1 MKMKI
6 LNFQQR
12 LLAGVVMLI
21 ITTTVTLGFVGSH
34 LAASFLRQRFED
46 RMSFLAKYLALNA
59 ELGIL
64 IDDEAMLRRLAKNLL
79 SEKDVVTVI
88 ITDPAGREL
97 VKTRKEATDSSS
109 KRIVSAT
116 VRLTNQGENLAFL
129 KNQASDQSIGKVT
142 LIYSVAGIKQL
153 QTRLRNRYVL
163 AAFGLGLLGLIGF
176 FLFSRS
182 LLAPLSALVK
192 ASRQVAAGDLDT
204 RIKGGALPETKEL
217 AEAFNSML
225 ESLAESRR
233 NLEKTY
239 QEMIEQRSLA
249 KVGRFALT
257 VAHEVKNPLGII
269 KGALDILKKPEIDQ
283 NLRATMIQYVE
294 DEVRRLN
301 KLIQDFLDFSRPG
314 KLIFK
319 GTDVGALLRELVE
332 RVSIEWTDKG
342 MKFNT
347 KLPHTSCIVLAD
359 ADMLSRALLNII
371 KNACE
376 ACGEEGSILIKAWRQ
391 GPSLIIT
398 ISDTGPGIDQEARG
412 KLFDPFFTTKAKGT
426 GLGLA
431 FARQVIEAHGGQI
444 DLLEDSKEGT
454 TFKIVLP
461 ESNPG

>member
-1 MKMKI
+1 MKI

-12 LLAGVVMLI
+12 LLAGVIMLI
-21 ITTTVTLGFVGSH
+21 ITTTITLGFVGSH

-64 IDDEAMLRRLAKNLL
+64 IDDRAMLKRLAQNLL

-88 ITDPAGREL
+88 ITGPNGREL
-97 VKTRKEATDSSS
+97 VKAGKEAIDSSS
-109 KRIVSAT
+109 RGIVSTA

-129 KNQASDQSIGKVT
+129 KNSTYNRLIGKVT

-153 QTRLRNRYVL
+153 QTRLRNRYIL
-163 AAFGLGLLGLIGF
+163 AALGLGLLGLIGF

-182 LLAPLSALVK
+182 LLAPLSTLVK
-192 ASRQVAAGDLDT
+192 ASRQVAAGDLST
-204 RIKGGALPETKEL
+204 RIKGGALPETQEL

-233 NLEKTY
+233 NLEETY

-283 NLRATMIQYVE
+283 ELRSTMIQYVE
-294 DEVRRLN
+294 DEIRRLN
-301 KLIQDFLDFSRPG
+301 KLIQDFLDFSRPR
-314 KLIFK
+314 KLTFQD
-319 GTDVGALLRELVE
+319 TDMGALLSELVE
-332 RVSIEWTDKG
+332 RMRLEWDSKG
-342 MKFNT
+342 MKLNT
-347 KLPHTSCIVLAD
+347 QLPDAPCVVQAD
-359 ADMLSRALLNII
+359 ADMLSRAILNII

-376 ACGEEGSILIKAWRQ
+376 ACGEEGNVLIKAWHQ
-391 GPSLIIT
+391 NPNLVIT
-398 ISDTGPGIDQEARG
+398 ISDTGTGIDRKARER
-412 KLFDPFFTTKAKGT
+412 LFDPFFTTKAKGT

-431 FARQVIEAHGGQI
+431 FARQVIEAHGGRI
-444 DLLEDSKEGT
+444 DLLEESKDGT

-461 ESNPG
+461 GSSSG